1 MPDDSLLADL
11 DAELDAAVKSLES
24 KRAEFEGALE
34 DLDARRLEL
43 REGIRR
49 IDAMLRGR
57 NPKKPGPSKGK
68 TKSPNVSRVADATL
82 DTLSEWLRTNYNG
95 DEFTVPE
102 AWAGAPKLDGI
113 GTTYRMG
120 VAINALHERG
130 VLRLVRTGGGKTGRA
145 KVWKVAS
152 T

>member
-57 NPKKPGPSKGK
+57 NPKKPGPSKGTPK
-68 TKSPNVSRVADATL
+68 NQSRIAAATL
-82 DTLSEWLRTNYNG
+82 DTLAEWLRTNYNG
-95 DEFTVPE
+95 NEFTAPE
-102 AWAGAPKLDGI
+102 AWADVPRMDGI

-120 VAINALHERG
+120 IAIKELHERG